1 MRRYRIEHT
10 TTYRYSDLVSAS
22 YGRGYLRPREFD
34 GQHVVEHLLTVTP
47 APTDLHENLDVYG
60 NVDTFFHVT
69 TGHEELEVCGVT
81 LVEVHRQVP
90 DVAAAALP
98 WEQAI
103 PVGAVDDVESLDFVG
118 TSPMVPRLAE
128 AGQYAADIFTP
139 GRPLGECVLELT
151 RRIHADF
158 TYQSGATSIDTSIPE
173 LLAAREGVCQDF
185 AHLAV
190 AALRAH
196 GLPARYVSGYLATD
210 PPPGKER
217 MIGVDATHAWASVRL
232 PVGDWLDFDPT
243 NDQLADDRYTTVAWG
258 RDYADVPPLRGVI
271 YTDATSSTLDVSV
284 DVEPL

>member
-34 GQHVVEHLLTVTP
+34 GQRVLDHRLTVSP
-47 APTDLHENLDVYG
+47 DPTDLHENRDVYG

-69 TGHEELEVCGVT
+69 TGHEELVVRGIT
-81 LVEVHRQVP
+81 LVEVDRPVP
-90 DVAAAALP
+90 QDRGDLP

-103 PVGAVDDVESLDFVG
+103 PGAFLDDVESLDFVG

-128 AGQYAADIFTP
+128 AGEYAADIFTA
-139 GRPLGECVLELT
+139 GRPLWDCVNDLT
-151 RRIHADF
+151 HRIHTDF
-158 TYQSGATSIDTSIPE
+158 TYRSGATSIDTSIPE
-173 LLAAREGVCQDF
+173 LLADREGVCQDF

-190 AALRAH
+190 AALRWH

-232 PVGDWLDFDPT
+232 PGGDWLDFDPT